1 MLSTLD
7 YTTRATNKS
16 GVPRVEPM
24 YLDPTLASDF
34 VRANEAAHRHWRQV
48 LSLGRRGR
56 LPVPYFRVA
65 HEDLSEGEAASKHW
79 HALTAF
85 LGLEVKDPR
94 HKTNNLVRIHSG
106 TCADKIVNARKSA
119 SGYSKAIWLQIAK
132 DLGAKLRSNVKIRHA
147 EGIRAKQGLKP
158 TTILEVLGL
167 EQAHIDE
174 VMQTGLNKAV
184 PIITQ
189 KMIKRV
195 ESKLAQLAAKK
206 SGKRR

>member
-1 MLSTLD
+1 MD
-7 YTTRATNKS
+7 
-16 GVPRVEPM
+16 
-24 YLDPTLASDF
+24 
-34 VRANEAAHRHWRQV
+34 
-48 LSLGRRGR
+48 
-56 LPVPYFRVA
+56 RVA
-65 HEDLSEGEAASKHW
+65 LTVDSAEFMAALDDIVKMSSRELPEVLDGVGRDLCFAAQGKTKKAPVAKIEKLRGSKLA
-79 HALTAF
+79 HALATM
-85 LGLEVKDPR
+85 
-94 HKTNNLVRIHSG
+94 SG
-106 TCADKIVNARKSA
+106 NKKGRGNKASADKIVNARKSA

-184 PIITQ
+184 PLITQ